1 MSEAL
6 GCSELA
12 APRAAKAESSLVAEA
27 TGVWDVSTRGL
38 WKTFG
43 PLAALRS
50 ITLRVAPGERLAI
63 IGPNGSGKST
73 LLRVLA
79 TLLRPSSGTAL
90 VGGLD
95 VRRDAA
101 QLRRYI
107 GVVSHHTFLYRDLT
121 SRENLEFYARLYRL
135 ADPSERALCQLSL
148 VGLEKQRDTLA
159 RDLSRGMQQRLALA
173 RAFLHDPPV
182 LLLDEPDT
190 GLDQR
195 WCAFL
200 TELLDRAALEGRTIV
215 VTTHNLERSL
225 DLSDRVAVLNAGKV
239 AFTARRGDLDV
250 ESLRENYARCT
261 GATL

>member
-6 GCSELA
+6 GWSDLA
-12 APRAAKAESSLVAEA
+12 APRVEKAESSLAAEA
-27 TGVWDVSTRGL
+27 AGAWDVSTRGL

-90 VGGLD
+90 LGGLD

-101 QLRRYI
+101 QLRPHI

-121 SRENLEFYARLYRL
+121 AWENLAFYARLYRL
-135 ADPSERALCQLSL
+135 RDAPDRASYFLGFL
-148 VGLEKQRDTLA
+148 GLEKQRNML
-159 RDLSRGMQQRLALA
+159 
-173 RAFLHDPPV
+173 
-182 LLLDEPDT
+182 
-190 GLDQR
+190 
-195 WCAFL
+195 
-200 TELLDRAALEGRTIV
+200 
-215 VTTHNLERSL
+215 
-225 DLSDRVAVLNAGKV
+225 
-239 AFTARRGDLDV
+239 
-250 ESLRENYARCT
+250 
-261 GATL
+261 

>member
-1 MSEAL
+1 MSETL

-12 APRAAKAESSLVAEA
+12 APRAANTESSFAGEA
-27 TGVWDVSTRGL
+27 AGVWDVSTRGL

-50 ITLRVAPGERLAI
+50 VTLRVAPRERLAI

-135 ADPSERALCQLSL
+135 ANPAATALGSLGL
-148 VGLEKQRDTLA
+148 VGLVQQTPTPA
-159 RDLSRGMQQRLALA
+159 RG
-173 RAFLHDPPV
+173 
-182 LLLDEPDT
+182 
-190 GLDQR
+190 
-195 WCAFL
+195 
-200 TELLDRAALEGRTIV
+200 
-215 VTTHNLERSL
+215 
-225 DLSDRVAVLNAGKV
+225 
-239 AFTARRGDLDV
+239 
-250 ESLRENYARCT
+250 
-261 GATL
+261 